1 MKPLLTVFLFGC
13 ISLFAAEGVIDV
25 ASDYNVSTTA
35 DRFESILH
43 KKGITVFARIDHAA
57 AAQKVGQTLRPTEL
71 VIFGNPK
78 VGSPLIQ
85 CAQRIAIDLPQKA
98 LVWQD
103 DKGKVWLSYND
114 PEYLKRRHAVK
125 GCDKV
130 FAKIEK
136 ALAGLAKAATE

>member
-1 MKPLLTVFLFGC
+1 MKRTLIAVVLGS
-13 ISLFAAEGVIDV
+13 ISLFAAEGMINVP
-25 ASDYNVSTTA
+25 SDYNVSKTT
-35 DRFESILH
+35 DGFEAVLRS
-43 KKGITVFARIDHAA
+43 KGITVFARVNHAEGA
-57 AAQKVGQTLRPTEL
+57 RKVGKALRPTEL
-71 VIFGNPK
+71 VVFGNPK
-78 VGSPLIQ
+78 VGTPLMQ
-85 CAQRIAIDLPQKA
+85 CEQSIAIDLPQKA

-103 DKGKVWLSYND
+103 AKGKVWLSYND